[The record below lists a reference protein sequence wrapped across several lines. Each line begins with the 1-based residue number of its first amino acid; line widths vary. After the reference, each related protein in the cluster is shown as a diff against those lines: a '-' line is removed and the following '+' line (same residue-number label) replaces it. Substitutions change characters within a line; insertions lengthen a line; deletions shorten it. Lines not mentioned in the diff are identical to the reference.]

1 MRLQRLK
8 QRKKQLAA
16 RFNCNNN
23 INNNNNNVRD
33 VVTERDKAALLEAK
47 MAQKRK
53 NPFAK
58 YVKGHSKVFCL

>member
-8 QRKKQLAA
+8 QKKKQLAA

-23 INNNNNNVRD
+23 LNNNNNGRGAI
-33 VVTERDKAALLEAK
+33 TEIDKASLLEAK

-58 YVKGHSKVFCL
+58 

>member
-1 MRLQRLK
+1 MRMQRLK
-8 QRKKQLAA
+8 QKKKQLAA

-23 INNNNNNVRD
+23 NNNNAKST
-33 VVTERDKAALLEAK
+33 VTEIDKASLLEAK

-58 YVKGHSKVFCL
+58 

>member
-1 MRLQRLK
+1 MRMQRLK
-8 QRKKQLAA
+8 QKKKQLPA

-23 INNNNNNVRD
+23 NNNAKST
-33 VVTERDKAALLEAK
+33 VTEIDKASLLEAK

-58 YVKGHSKVFCL
+58 

>member
-8 QRKKQLAA
+8 QKKSKLAA
-16 RFNCNNN
+16 RC
-23 INNNNNNVRD
+23 ISNNNNSINIRGN
-33 VVTERDKAALLEAK
+33 VTEIDKASLLEAK

-58 YVKGHSKVFCL
+58 

>member
-23 INNNNNNVRD
+23 NNNNNNVRE
-33 VVTERDKAALLEAK
+33 VVTETDKAALLEAK

-58 YVKGHSKVFCL
+58 